1 MGLPVFVFKYVER
14 GKKMIYTL
22 TINPSLDY
30 IMEMD
35 EISVGKMNRS
45 KTEYILPGGKGI
57 NVSQILNELGVE
69 NVAILPVAGFTGKKL
84 LDMLANK
91 GIETKAIQLKEGD
104 TRINVKVLGDKET
117 ELNAG
122 GPKMEESEKKELLA
136 KLEELKEGDY
146 LVLSG
151 SVPSN
156 LGNSF
161 YAEIMELLNK
171 KQVKVVVDTI
181 GENLKNALQWNPFLI
196 KPNVEELEDL
206 FEEKIDSR
214 EKVLSLA
221 VKLRI
226 MGAENVLVSLGKE
239 GALLLTS
246 EDKCYEME
254 APNSVVINS
263 VGAGDSMVAG
273 FLAGF
278 MKTNDMETALKLGIA
293 AGSASAFSK
302 KMATR
307 QEIDALF
314 HIL

>member
-1 MGLPVFVFKYVER
+1 
-14 GKKMIYTL
+14 MIYTL
-22 TINPSLDY
+22 TINPSIDY
-30 IMEMD
+30 VMEMD
-35 EISVGKMNRS
+35 ELKPGKMNRS
-45 KTEYILPGGKGI
+45 KSTYMLPGGKGI
-57 NVSQILNELGVE
+57 NVSTVLKRLGME
-69 NVAILPVAGFTGKKL
+69 NIAVLPIAGFSGEKL
-84 LDMLANK
+84 LEMISKENLSYDAFRL
-91 GIETKAIQLKEGD
+91 QEGD
-104 TRINVKVLGDKET
+104 TRINVKVLGKNET
-117 ELNAG
+117 ELNAE
-122 GPKMEESEKKELLA
+122 GPSLTEEERELFIEKFECLT
-136 KLEELKEGDY
+136 EGDY

>member
-1 MGLPVFVFKYVER
+1 
-14 GKKMIYTL
+14 MIYTL
-22 TINPSLDY
+22 TVNPSLDY

-35 EISVGKMNRS
+35 EICVGKMNRS
-45 KTEYILPGGKGI
+45 KTEYMLPGGKGI
-57 NVSQILNELGVE
+57 NVSQVLNELGVE
-69 NVAILPVAGFTGKKL
+69 NIAILPVAGFTGEKL

-91 GIETKAIQLKEGD
+91 GIETNAIRLKEGD
-104 TRINVKVLGDKET
+104 TRINVKVLGEKET

-122 GPKMEESEKKELLA
+122 GPKMEESEKKELFA

-161 YAEIMELLNK
+161 YADIMEILSK
-171 KQVKVVVDTI
+171 KLVKVVVDTV
-181 GENLKNALQWNPFLI
+181 GENLKNALQWKPFLI
-196 KPNVEELEDL
+196 KPNVEELEDI
-206 FEEKIDSR
+206 FEEKVDSR

-246 EDKCYEME
+246 EDKCYEMD
-254 APNSVVINS
+254 APKGEVINS

-278 MKTNDMETALKLGIA
+278 MKTNDMEMALKLGIA

-302 KMATR
+302 KLATK

>member
-1 MGLPVFVFKYVER
+1 M
-14 GKKMIYTL
+14 
-22 TINPSLDY
+22 
-30 IMEMD
+30 
-35 EISVGKMNRS
+35 
-45 KTEYILPGGKGI
+45 
-57 NVSQILNELGVE
+57 
-69 NVAILPVAGFTGKKL
+69 
-84 LDMLANK
+84 
-91 GIETKAIQLKEGD
+91 
-104 TRINVKVLGDKET
+104 
-117 ELNAG
+117 
-122 GPKMEESEKKELLA
+122 
-136 KLEELKEGDY
+136 
-146 LVLSG
+146 
-151 SVPSN
+151 
-156 LGNSF
+156 
-161 YAEIMELLNK
+161 
-171 KQVKVVVDTI
+171 
-181 GENLKNALQWNPFLI
+181 
-196 KPNVEELEDL
+196 
-206 FEEKIDSR
+206 
-214 EKVLSLA
+214 SLA

-302 KMATR
+302 KMATK

>member
-1 MGLPVFVFKYVER
+1 MV
-14 GKKMIYTL
+14 YTL

-35 EISVGKMNRS
+35 DFIVGKMNRS
-45 KTEYILPGGKGI
+45 KSESILPGGKGI
-57 NVSQILNELGVE
+57 NVSQVLSQLEIE
-69 NVAILPVAGFTGKKL
+69 NVAIFPVAGFTGDKL
-84 LDMLANK
+84 LNMLANK
-91 GIETKAIQLKEGD
+91 GIKTKTIRLKEGD
-104 TRINVKVLGDKET
+104 TRINVKVLGKKET

-122 GPKMEESEKKELLA
+122 GPEMNESEKKDLFSLL
-136 KLEELKEGDY
+136 EDLKKGDY

-151 SVPSN
+151 GVPKN

-161 YAEIMELLNK
+161 YAEIMELLK
-171 KQVKVVVDTI
+171 EKQVKVVVDTI
-181 GENLKNALQWNPFLI
+181 GVNLKNALKWKPFLV
-196 KPNVEELEDL
+196 KPNREELEG
-206 FEEKIDSR
+206 FFHEKVESR

-302 KMATR
+302 KMATK

>member
-1 MGLPVFVFKYVER
+1 
-14 GKKMIYTL
+14 MIYTL

-30 IMEMD
+30 VMEMD
-35 EISVGKMNRS
+35 NFCIGQMNRS
-45 KTEYILPGGKGI
+45 KQEYLLPGGKGI
-57 NVSQILNELGVE
+57 NVSQVLTGLGVE
-69 NVAILPVAGFTGKKL
+69 NVAILPVAGFTGEKL
-84 LDMLANK
+84 LDMLSNK
-91 GIETKAIQLKEGD
+91 GIDTKAIRLKEGD
-104 TRINVKVLGDKET
+104 TRINVKVLGTEET
-117 ELNAG
+117 ELNAS
-122 GPKMEESEKKELLA
+122 GPKMSEGEKKELFS
-136 KLEELKEGDY
+136 KLEELKEDDF

-151 SVPSN
+151 SVPNN
-156 LGNSF
+156 LGDSF
-161 YAEIMELLNK
+161 YAEIMEFLSE

-307 QEIDALF
+307 QEIDALLE
-314 HIL
+314 IL

>member
-1 MGLPVFVFKYVER
+1 
-14 GKKMIYTL
+14 MIYTL

-35 EISVGKMNRS
+35 DFCVGKMNRS

-57 NVSQILNELGVE
+57 NVSQVLTGLGVE
-69 NVAILPVAGFTGKKL
+69 NVAILPVAGFTGEKL
-84 LDMLANK
+84 LDMLSNK
-91 GIETKAIQLKEGD
+91 GIDTKAIRLKEGD
-104 TRINVKVLGDKET
+104 TRINVKVLGTEET
-117 ELNAG
+117 ELNAD
-122 GPKMEESEKKELLA
+122 GPKMEENEKKELFS
-136 KLEELKEGDY
+136 KLEELKEEDY
-146 LVLSG
+146 LILSG
-151 SVPSN
+151 SVPKN

-161 YAEIMELLNK
+161 YAEIMELLSRK
-171 KQVKVVVDTI
+171 GVKVVVDTI
-181 GENLKNALQWNPFLI
+181 GENLKNALKWTPFLI
-196 KPNVEELEDL
+196 KPNLEELGSL
-206 FEEKIDSR
+206 FEEKVDSK

-239 GALLLTS
+239 GAILLTK
-246 EDKCYEME
+246 EDKCYKMD
-254 APNSVVINS
+254 APKGEVINS

-278 MKTNDMETALKLGIA
+278 IKTKDMEKALKLGIA

-302 KMATR
+302 NLATKE
-307 QEIDALF
+307 EIDALF